1 MKTDPGEL
9 NEIIEKA
16 EKAGATYADIRFENL
31 RTTRI
36 RIKNNELSMFR
47 TAIETGL
54 GLRVLVNG
62 AWGFTSG
69 STTKEVLNQTN
80 RVVSLAR
87 ITSAN
92 RKEKIEIDT
101 LPKVRDT
108 VDWKPKKDPLQM
120 STSEKVELVLEAN
133 KRARSNRP
141 QIIQATTE
149 YLEGLGERW
158 FASSEGSLIKWSRS
172 RTFFQVG
179 LVGKEGN
186 VIEERWKAFGGTGG
200 LEATPFDEALLM
212 TEREANNVV
221 KLLSAK
227 SAPSGSLPAVLNSD
241 LGYTFVHEAF
251 GHLCEGDSVLA
262 GESVLEGK
270 IGEKIA
276 SECVTIIDDPTQIEE
291 SGRPAYGSFP
301 YDDEG
306 IKAEPTIL
314 VDQGRLISFLHSR
327 ETASRLNQQTT
338 GNGRVENYK
347 HRPIVRMTNIY
358 FKPGTHTQ
366 EELFEGIRD
375 GVYLVDA
382 FGGQTGGQGTFHLG
396 VVMAYRIKNGELG
409 ELLRGTGI
417 SGRTLEVLRHVEA
430 TGKNMG
436 YEIGICGKGGQ
447 SVPTGSNGPQVRV
460 SKLMIGG

>member
-1 MKTDPGEL
+1 MKTDPEEL
-9 NEIIEKA
+9 HKIIGKVMEV
-16 EKAGATYADIRFENL
+16 GATYADIRFENQ
-31 RTTRI
+31 RVTRI
-36 RIKNNELSMFR
+36 RIKNGELSMFR
-47 TAIETGL
+47 TSIETGL
-54 GLRVLVNG
+54 GLRVLVDG

-69 STTKEVLNQTN
+69 STTEEILKQTN

-87 ITSAN
+87 ITAAH
-92 RKEKIEIDT
+92 RREKIEIDI
-101 LPKVRDT
+101 LPEVRDS
-108 VDWKPKKDPLQM
+108 VDWKPKKDPLLVP
-120 STSEKVELVLEAN
+120 TSEKVELVLEAN
-133 KRARSNRP
+133 KRARTDRP

-179 LVGKEGN
+179 LVGKEGD

-200 LEATPFDEALLM
+200 LEATSFDEALLM
-212 TEREANNVV
+212 TEREADNVV

-227 SAPSGSLPAVLNSD
+227 PAPSGSLPAVLNSD

-251 GHLCEGDSVLA
+251 GHLCEADSVLA

-276 SECVTIIDDPTQIEE
+276 SECVTIVDDPTQIENT
-291 SGRPAYGSFP
+291 GRPAYGSFP

-306 IKAEPTIL
+306 IKAEPTVL
-314 VDQGRLISFLHSR
+314 VDQGRLVSYLHSR
-327 ETASRLNQQTT
+327 ETAHRLNQQTT

-358 FKPGTHTQ
+358 FKPGSLTQ
-366 EELFEGIRD
+366 EELFEGVRD
-375 GVYLVDA
+375 GVYLIDA

-396 VVMAYRIKNGELG
+396 VAMAYEIKNGELG
-409 ELLRGTGI
+409 KLLRGTGI
-417 SGRTLEVLRHVEA
+417 SGRTLEVLKHVEA
-430 TGKNMG
+430 TGKTMG
-436 YEIGICGKGGQ
+436 YEIGVCGKGGQ
-447 SVPTGSNGPQVRV
+447 SVPTGSNGPQVKV
-460 SKLMIGG
+460 SRLMIGG